1 MYVKICGLRDPQ
13 NIAMVAQLKPSY
25 MGFDFRNTSARY
37 VGEVDETLLYPI
49 DSIIRK
55 IGVFDQHDTMII
67 LSRAG
72 RFSLNAVQIEGDKSS
87 EALEILSGEGLEV
100 IKVVELTSPSCL
112 EKALKWDGVVNKFIF
127 RIPSPQQVCL
137 LEQWRGSTQFLV
149 SAPWGAVELGD
160 VLSVGNDKMCGVD
173 SWFSMESHLGCKDVE
188 QVEKFIKQCRKV

>member
-1 MYVKICGLRDPQ
+1 MYVKICGLRDPE
-13 NIAMVAQLKPSY
+13 NIAGVAQLKPSY
-25 MGFDFRNTSARY
+25 MGFDFRNTSSRY

-49 DSIIRK
+49 DSTIRK
-55 IGVFDQHDTMII
+55 IGVFAEHDTMTI

-100 IKVVELTSPSCL
+100 IKVVELISMSCL

-137 LEQWRGSTQFLV
+137 LERWMGNSQFMV
-149 SAPWGAVELGD
+149 SAPWDAVALGD
-160 VLSVGNDKMCGVD
+160 VLSVGNQKMCGVD
-173 SWFSMESHLGCKDVE
+173 SWFSFESHLGRKDLAQIE
-188 QVEKFIKQCRKV
+188 RFINMCRK